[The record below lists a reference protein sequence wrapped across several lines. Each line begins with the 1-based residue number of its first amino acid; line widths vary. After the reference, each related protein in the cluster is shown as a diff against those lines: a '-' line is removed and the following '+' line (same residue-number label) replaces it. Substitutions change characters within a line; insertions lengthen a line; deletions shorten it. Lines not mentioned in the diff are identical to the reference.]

1 MKRKS
6 FMELELRDAFMFAT
20 VMMDPEICRLM
31 LERILGFSIRE
42 VTVDTE
48 HAFTV
53 NPDYRGV
60 RLDARAD
67 DADGT
72 AFTIEMQ
79 VSDQHNLPKRSRCY
93 QSQMDV
99 ESLKPG
105 AEFEE
110 LPESYVI
117 FICLFDPFGRG
128 RYRYTYREECAEDG
142 ELLGDGTCKIFLNTK
157 GRNPEEVPKA
167 LVDFLHYVE
176 DASVPEVSGDDFL
189 RYLRQKIM
197 QIKKDRKMEGRYM
210 TFGELLDDER
220 REGRAEGRIEGQNMF
235 LALIRAMT
243 ADGRTA
249 EISRLA
255 EDVTFRDEMFAQYHV
270 TDGTCGF
277 RNA

>member
-1 MKRKS
+1 M
-6 FMELELRDAFMFAT
+6 DA
-20 VMMDPEICRLM
+20 EICRLT
-31 LERILGFSIRE
+31 LERILGFPIRE

-93 QSQMDV
+93 QGQIDV

-105 AEFEE
+105 AEFNE

-128 RYRYTYREECAEDG
+128 RYRYTYREECVEDG
-142 ELLGDGTCKIFLNTK
+142 EPLGDGTCKIFLNTK
-157 GRNPEEVPKA
+157 GKNPEEVPKE

-176 DASVPEVSGDDFL
+176 DADIPEVSGDDFL
-189 RYLRQKIM
+189 RNLRQKII
-197 QIKKDRKMEGRYM
+197 QIKKDRRMEGRYM
-210 TFGELLDDER
+210 TFGELLDKER
-220 REGRAEGRIEGQNMF
+220 REGRAEGRAEGRIEGHAEGRIDGQNCVF
-235 LALIRAMT
+235 ALINAMA
-243 ADGRTA
+243 ADGQGA
-249 EISRLA
+249 EVPRLA
-255 EDVTFRDEMFAQYHV
+255 EDETFREEMFARYHI
-270 TDGTCGF
+270 TDDIRGVQ
-277 RNA
+277 NA

>member
-1 MKRKS
+1 
-6 FMELELRDAFMFAT
+6 MFAT
-20 VMMDPEICRLM
+20 VMADPEICRLT
-31 LERILGFSIRE
+31 LERILGFPIRE

-79 VSDQHNLPKRSRCY
+79 VSDQRNLPKRSRCY

-117 FICLFDPFGRG
+117 FICLFDPFERG

-157 GRNPEEVPKA
+157 GRNPEEVPKE

-176 DASVPEVSGDDFL
+176 DANVPEVSGDDFL
-189 RYLRQKIM
+189 RYLREKII

-220 REGRAEGRIEGQNMF
+220 REGRIEGRAEGHIEGQKYVF
-235 LALIRAMT
+235 ALINAMT
-243 ADGRTA
+243 ADGRGT
-249 EISRLA
+249 EVSRLA
-255 EDVTFRDEMFAQYHV
+255 EDEDFREEMFARYHISDEV
-270 TDGTCGF
+270 CEAQ
-277 RNA
+277 NA